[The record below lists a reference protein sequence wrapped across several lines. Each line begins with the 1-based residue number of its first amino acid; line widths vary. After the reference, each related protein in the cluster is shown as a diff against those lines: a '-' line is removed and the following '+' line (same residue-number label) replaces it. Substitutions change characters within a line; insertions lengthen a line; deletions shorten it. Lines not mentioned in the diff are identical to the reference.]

1 MHIDSIYKIYF
12 TIGKYMRLHIKL
24 HFDFLQVSEA
34 PAYEVKFQAGHK
46 ISNVDWTNKKAVGNN
61 IYRLNW
67 KFQTSI

>member
-1 MHIDSIYKIYF
+1 
-12 TIGKYMRLHIKL
+12 MRLHIKL